1 MGDAQGGSP
10 QGASPTAAGAQDEAP
25 EKASPDPAGAQHET
39 PEETPPNPGGAQG
52 EAPEEA
58 SPDAAGAHG
67 EVPERAASAAGVVGG
82 GGLLV
87 VGDVVTDVVALHSAP
102 VAPGTDTAADIA
114 LRPGGSGANTASWAA
129 HLGADTRLLTRL
141 GYDSS
146 EWHTAELVRAG
157 VRPHAQVDPTHP
169 TAVVIA
175 MVDATG
181 ERSMLTNRGAGG
193 QISPAD
199 WDDAFLDG
207 VALLHLSGY
216 TFFTGPGLALARLA
230 MERATAAGIA
240 ISVDPASTGPLREFG
255 VERFLDESAPAG
267 LIIPNRDEALVLTG
281 VGDPER
287 AAELL
292 SERYGTAV
300 VKLGSQGA
308 LSASGGR
315 IVAAAEGVRVHALD
329 TTGAGDAF
337 AAGYLTARLNG
348 EGEAAA
354 LRAGCQ
360 AGAECVALVG
370 GRPRYGLEVHRLY
383 PIHAD

>member
-1 MGDAQGGSP
+1 MTEAAPPRTSPATHPPAESGTGDGEAGS
-10 QGASPTAAGAQDEAP
+10 GEA
-25 EKASPDPAGAQHET
+25 
-39 PEETPPNPGGAQG
+39 GGA
-52 EAPEEA
+52 
-58 SPDAAGAHG
+58 
-67 EVPERAASAAGVVGG
+67 
-82 GGLLV
+82 LLV
-87 VGDVVTDVVALHSAP
+87 VGDVVTDVVALHGTP
-102 VAPGTDTAADIA
+102 VAPGTDTAADIV
-114 LRPGGSGANTASWAA
+114 LRPGGSGANTACWAA
-129 HLGADTRLLTRL
+129 RLGADTRLLTRL

-157 VRPHAQVDPTHP
+157 VRPHAQVDPAHP

-193 QISPAD
+193 RISPGD

-216 TFFTGPGLALARLA
+216 TFFTEPGLRLARLA
-230 MERATAAGIA
+230 MERAAAAGIA
-240 ISVDPASTGPLREFG
+240 VSVDPASTGPLREFG
-255 VERFLDESAPAG
+255 VERFLSESAPAG

-281 VGDPER
+281 VPEPER
-287 AAELL
+287 AAEIL

-308 LSASGGR
+308 VAASGGR
-315 IVAAAEGVRVHALD
+315 IVAAAEGVRVHAVD

-337 AAGYLTARLNG
+337 AAGYLTARLEG
-348 EGEAAA
+348 AGEAAA

-370 GRPRYGLEVHRLY
+370 GRPRYGLEVNRLY

>member
-1 MGDAQGGSP
+1 MTDAAQPPAPPSTSSSAAQP
-10 QGASPTAAGAQDEAP
+10 PAPPPAASATAVPGAPL
-25 EKASPDPAGAQHET
+25 PAGAGRDA
-39 PEETPPNPGGAQG
+39 PAAQG
-52 EAPEEA
+52 EAPERAPSDPAGPRSEA
-58 SPDAAGAHG
+58 
-67 EVPERAASAAGVVGG
+67 PERTASASGTTGG

-102 VAPGTDTAADIA
+102 VAAGTDTAADIA
-114 LRPGGSGANTASWAA
+114 LRPGGSGANTACWAA

-157 VRPHAQVDPTHP
+157 VRPYAQVDPAHP

-193 QISPAD
+193 RISPAD

-216 TFFTGPGLALARLA
+216 TFFTEPGLALARLA

-255 VERFLDESAPAG
+255 VERFLDESAPAR

-281 VGDPER
+281 VPEPER

-300 VKLGSQGA
+300 VKLGSKGA

-315 IVAAAEGVRVHALD
+315 IVATAEGVPVHALD

-348 EGEAAA
+348 DGEAAA

>member
-1 MGDAQGGSP
+1 M
-10 QGASPTAAGAQDEAP
+10 T
-25 EKASPDPAGAQHET
+25 
-39 PEETPPNPGGAQG
+39 
-52 EAPEEA
+52 
-58 SPDAAGAHG
+58 DAAPPP
-67 EVPERAASAAGVVGG
+67 VPSSAPHASGTAGG

-87 VGDVVTDVVALHSAP
+87 VGDVVTDVVALHGTP
-102 VAPGTDTAADIA
+102 VAPGTDTAADIV
-114 LRPGGSGANTASWAA
+114 LRPGGSGANTACWAA
-129 HLGADTRLLTRL
+129 HLGADARLLTRL

-146 EWHTAELVRAG
+146 EWHTAELVRTG
-157 VRPHAQVDPTHP
+157 VRPHAQVDPAHP

-193 QISPAD
+193 RMSPAD

-216 TFFTGPGLALARLA
+216 TFFTEPGLALARLA

-240 ISVDPASTGPLREFG
+240 VSVDPASTGPLREFG

-281 VGDPER
+281 VTEPER
-287 AAELL
+287 AAEIL
-292 SERYGTAV
+292 SERYGAAV

-308 LSASGGR
+308 LSATGGR
-315 IVAAAEGVRVHALD
+315 IVAAAEGLRVHATGGGALD

-337 AAGYLTARLNG
+337 AAGYLTARLKG
-348 EGEAAA
+348 DGEAAA

-360 AGAECVALVG
+360 AGAACVALVG